1 MVEFHKEDI
10 GFYKEYS
17 KKYLPKEMKVL
28 FIAESPPFPKKGIKS
43 YFYFDEYLPKKDL
56 LFQLIVKSIYDFDF
70 KLENSKINFLNKLR
84 DDGYYLIDIVDYPI
98 DLDKDGN
105 PVEDNVKNTI
115 FENKKNSFLEKLKEL
130 KVTNDSKII
139 LIKEN
144 IFKYFNKFLL
154 EKNFNVLNEDKINFP
169 FWYDYDFINE
179 IRYLLNF
186 NNVDLRY
193 CFRKLLNYF
202 TIEIKYKDINKAED
216 IRAFIL
222 FELSRILVDYG
233 EAILLL
239 IKNRKSLCANII
251 GRSILEAWFTIK
263 WILEDS
269 SKINALKFYVKNF
282 ESRKDKAKYLELTIE
297 DTERLEKDEK
307 KFIEKAV
314 KEFKIN
320 VNYENDFVEL
330 KKYPSYK
337 EIAESVKLVD
347 YYNTIYK
354 YFCDFSHIGSITTGK
369 YFKEGYEFHDE
380 ENYSYNDLVI
390 LLSGIYF
397 YFLDNIEKYFK
408 IEEKEKVEKIN
419 NYFINFAKDKQK

>member
-70 KLENSKINFLNKLR
+70 KLENSKINFLNKIR

-98 DLDKDGN
+98 DLDKNGN

-115 FENKKNSFLEKLKEL
+115 FENEKNSFLEKLKEL

-202 TIEIKYKDINKAED
+202 TIEIKYKDLNKAED

-251 GRSILEAWFTIK
+251 GRSILEAWFTIN
-263 WILEDS
+263 WILEDN

-282 ESRKDKAKYLELTIE
+282 ESRKDKAKYLELTTDDMEI
-297 DTERLEKDEK
+297 LEKDEK
-307 KFIEKAV
+307 KFIDKAV
-314 KEFKIN
+314 KEFKID

-337 EIAESVKLVD
+337 CIAESVKLVD

-354 YFCDFSHIGSITTGK
+354 YFCDYSHIGSITTSK
-369 YFKEGYEFHDE
+369 YFKESYEFYNK

-397 YFLDNIEKYFK
+397 YFFDNIEKYFG

-419 NYFINFAKDKQK
+419 NYFINFAKEKQ